1 VLLAHFLKGKEAL
14 KMTTI
19 VKDVGLKNV
28 SLSPRDLNN
37 VTVLKHHGLSLVEVK
52 ISQVSFAKG
61 MLLGNVPLPENT
73 RITCVLR
80 HGNPIVELD
89 AVFLEEGDL
98 VYLITDNERSVR
110 TAFTVL

>member
-1 VLLAHFLKGKEAL
+1 MSTPLKDATSL
-14 KMTTI
+14 KSL
-19 VKDVGLKNV
+19 G
-28 SLSPRDLNN
+28 LSPRDLNN

-80 HGNPIVELD
+80 HGKPLVELD

>member
-1 VLLAHFLKGKEAL
+1 MIATLE
-14 KMTTI
+14 TS
-19 VKDVGLKNV
+19 GLT
-28 SLSPRDLNN
+28 PRDLNN
-37 VTVLKHHGLSLVEVK
+37 VTILKGHGLSLVEVK

-61 MLLGNVPLPENT
+61 MLLSNVPLPENT

-80 HGNPIVELD
+80 RGKPIVELD